1 MRLRNYTS
9 FQASLGCARSART
22 LRVPAQKR
30 PCFSNFS
37 SLPSYRIVALCFVY
51 FVSTQEV
58 RPKDEVPVVEETAA
72 EDAVRTA
79 NHRKKPKRRAG
90 HEGVIKVSQ
99 LGA

>member
-1 MRLRNYTS
+1 M
-9 FQASLGCARSART
+9 C
-22 LRVPAQKR
+22 
-30 PCFSNFS
+30 
-37 SLPSYRIVALCFVY
+37 

-58 RPKDEVPVVEETAA
+58 RPKDEVPVVEETAVAAA

>member
-1 MRLRNYTS
+1 L
-9 FQASLGCARSART
+9 LW
-22 LRVPAQKR
+22 
-30 PCFSNFS
+30 
-37 SLPSYRIVALCFVY
+37 IVALC

-58 RPKDEVPVVEETAA
+58 RPKDEVPVVEETAVAAA

-79 NHRKKPKRRAG
+79 NHRKKPKRRAS

>member
-1 MRLRNYTS
+1 M
-9 FQASLGCARSART
+9 
-22 LRVPAQKR
+22 
-30 PCFSNFS
+30 
-37 SLPSYRIVALCFVY
+37 CFVY